1 MNELD
6 VLYSL
11 LSDMVENCEITE
23 DSKLRDD
30 LGLCS
35 YDMML
40 LIALLEE
47 KTGKKINLTVLKNDL
62 TVKGL
67 YQSFK

>member
-11 LSDMVENCEITE
+11 LADMVENCEITE

-47 KTGKKINLTVLKNDL
+47 KTGKKVNMTVLKNDV

>member
-1 MNELD
+1 
-6 VLYSL
+6 
-11 LSDMVENCEITE
+11 MVENCEITE

-47 KTGKKINLTVLKNDL
+47 KTGKKVNMTVLKNDV